1 MSEQDE
7 KSTLM
12 MKVEDRIR
20 EEIITGALT
29 PGTHLKETQLAARLE
44 VSRFP
49 VREALALLGKEG
61 LVETIPYK
69 GTFVKQLTQKDIR
82 EVFTVRGSLEEL
94 ALRLMIPRSTSEMV
108 QALTTCVERM
118 EASEKEGD
126 WRTSAREDIEF
137 HRLLCRYSANDR
149 LLSVWE
155 GLAPYSEIFFCMGKT
170 GYGID
175 TEYVRTHWD
184 LVRAVEL
191 KDVERAVAHIKLH
204 IIDGIDY
211 LLAHSCYHF
220 PTE

>member
-1 MSEQDE
+1 MSEQDD
-7 KSTLM
+7 KATLM
-12 MKVEDRIR
+12 KTVEGRIR
-20 EEIITGALT
+20 EEIITGGLK
-29 PGTHLKETQLAARLE
+29 PGTHLKETQLARQLE

-49 VREALALLGKEG
+49 VREALALLAKDG

-94 ALRLMIPRSTSEMV
+94 ALRSMIPRATPEMV
-108 QALTTCVERM
+108 DELKACVGRM
-118 EASEKEGD
+118 EGAEAQGD
-126 WRTSAREDIEF
+126 WRTSAREDIDF

-155 GLAPYSEIFFCMGKT
+155 GLAPYSETFFCMGKT

-184 LVRAVEL
+184 LVRAIEL
-191 KDVERAVAHIKLH
+191 GDVERAVAHIRLH
-204 IIDGIDY
+204 IMDGIDY

-220 PTE
+220 PVE